1 MQNLIVSHWHMMFV
15 VKTLR
20 QVIEVFNFAKD
31 LWILEEEF

>member
-1 MQNLIVSHWHMMFV
+1 MMFV

-31 LWILEEEF
+31 LWIFEGEF

>member
-1 MQNLIVSHWHMMFV
+1 MMFV